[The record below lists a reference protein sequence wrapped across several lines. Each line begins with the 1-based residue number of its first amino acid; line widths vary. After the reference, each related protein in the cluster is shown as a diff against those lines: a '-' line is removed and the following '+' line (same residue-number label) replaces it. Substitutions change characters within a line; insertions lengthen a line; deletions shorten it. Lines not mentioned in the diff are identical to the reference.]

1 MNSHFK
7 LVCAVCIFFVMAI
20 VTAGCSSK
28 ELTRSEARKILEKT
42 TGKEIGD
49 LNSGFVVAGGIPSSD
64 AFMGLEKHITPEDY
78 RTLERE
84 GMIKLENM
92 GLVVFG
98 ERFLVTFPEDIN
110 KKYVLSTET
119 KDTVEMDG
127 KKFTKDVSKVVLGQS
142 SIKEITG
149 IRQEGKETGA
159 KARVEFTVHMEVT
172 PFGKVMLLP
181 SLQGDVPYIAKFE
194 KYDDGWRIV
203 KNGLYP
209 VAMARKMGME

>member
-1 MNSHFK
+1 MNRYFRV
-7 LVCAVCIFFVMAI
+7 VCAVSFILTMGIAI
-20 VTAGCSSK
+20 IGCSSK
-28 ELTRSEARKILEKT
+28 ELTRNEAKKILEKN

-49 LNSGFVVAGGIPSSD
+49 FNSGFVIAGGMPSSD
-64 AFMGLEKHITPEDY
+64 AYMGLEKHITPEDY

-84 GMIKLENM
+84 GIIKLENM

-98 ERFLVTFPEDIN
+98 ERFLVTFPEDIK

-127 KKFTKDVSKVVLGQS
+127 KNFTKDVSKVVLGQS

-159 KARVEFTVHMEVT
+159 KARVEFTLHMEVT
-172 PFGKVMLLP
+172 PFGKVMMLP
-181 SLQGDVPYIAKFE
+181 SMQGDVPYIAKFE

-203 KNGLYP
+203 KNGVYP